1 METDV
6 TIVMRWVTGHRT
18 AQNLEER
25 ADGTKKVQNVIIVE
39 KKAIGHQTVQS
50 QELIHHKAKTMDNGH
65 KCPGNDL
72 IFKSNQALFN

>member
-18 AQNLEER
+18 AQNLDER
-25 ADGTKKVQNVIIVE
+25 VGGTKKVQNVIIVE
-39 KKAIGHQTVQS
+39 KRVIGHQTVQNR
-50 QELIHHKAKTMDNGH
+50 ELIHHKAKTVDNGL